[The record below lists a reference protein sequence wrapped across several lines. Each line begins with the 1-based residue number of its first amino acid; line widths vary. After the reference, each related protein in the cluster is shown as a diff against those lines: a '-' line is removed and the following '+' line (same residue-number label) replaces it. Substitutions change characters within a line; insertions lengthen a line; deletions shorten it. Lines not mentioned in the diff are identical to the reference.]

1 MTQDL
6 LSTPAVAISDL
17 NNPAQ
22 ITQNNN
28 QNTESSFSTII
39 DEAMLSQEFKG
50 ALSKTLS
57 ELGKVNASSID
68 ESIRQ
73 TNTNLLHTFKTD
85 LASIDK
91 MKSFENIS
99 DANERT
105 KAQLNF
111 TLLNLSEKIDSLS
124 PQENDMQ

>member
-39 DEAMLSQEFKG
+39 DEAMLSQEFKELYQKHSVNLAKLMQ
-50 ALSKTLS
+50 ALLMNP
-57 ELGKVNASSID
+57 LGKQTQTYSIH
-68 ESIRQ
+68 SKQ
-73 TNTNLLHTFKTD
+73 T
-85 LASIDK
+85 
-91 MKSFENIS
+91 
-99 DANERT
+99 
-105 KAQLNF
+105 
-111 TLLNLSEKIDSLS
+111 
-124 PQENDMQ
+124 